1 MKQTQTEVLTKDKEK
16 MVLDNL
22 NLIYG
27 VMSDLGLAKCQNA
40 DDIFQMGCLGLVTAA
55 IRYDGK
61 LNCKFSTFAYSYIKG
76 YILRNI
82 NLDRPIKISRRLVYI
97 IPKYVKYRDICNN
110 QELMDILNVNEK
122 ELDTLRTTVEVV
134 SLDKSIE
141 AADDDLH
148 IIDIL
153 ADKSTDFVYE
163 LEEKEV
169 VSNAVKETLKI
180 LKSKN
185 GEKYYKAASDYV
197 VAVMNGDKNILTAI
211 GDKYGIDK
219 QEVYIIVKKFK
230 KIFKKFYV

>member
-1 MKQTQTEVLTKDKEK
+1 MKQTQTDILTKDKEK

-55 IRYDGK
+55 IRYDDK

-82 NLDRPIKISRRLVYI
+82 NLDRPIKISRRLVYM
-97 IPKYVKYRDICNN
+97 IPKYVKYRDIYNN

-185 GEKYYKAASDYV
+185 GEKKV
-197 VAVMNGDKNILTAI
+197 IKVNN
-211 GDKYGIDK
+211 KY
-219 QEVYIIVKKFK
+219 
-230 KIFKKFYV
+230 